1 MARATGTYGIVVGHS
16 EDGKKSRVRLPSGSR
31 KTLMGA
37 ARAMIGVVAAGGRTD
52 KPILKAGNAY
62 HKHHAK
68 GRGVW
73 PRIRGVAM
81 NPVDHPHGGGN

>member
-31 KTLMGA
+31 KTLSGS
-37 ARAMIGVVAAGGRTD
+37 ARAMIGVIAAGGRTD
-52 KPILKAGNAY
+52 KPVLKAGNAF
-62 HKHHAK
+62 HKHKAK

-73 PRIRGVAM
+73 PRIRG
-81 NPVDHPHGGGN
+81 NL